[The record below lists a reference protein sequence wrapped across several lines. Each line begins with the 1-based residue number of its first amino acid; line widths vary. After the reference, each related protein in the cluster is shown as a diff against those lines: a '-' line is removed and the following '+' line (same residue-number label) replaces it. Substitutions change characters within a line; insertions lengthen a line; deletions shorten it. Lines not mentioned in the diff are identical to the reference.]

1 MQNVLLYQFLF
12 SPWKIELLHL
22 MLQNI
27 PSLLS
32 IWLVLFQFL
41 ILWLNICFRRFSSI
55 FHPFRNLS
63 LILTSSSFSCI
74 CISILSSSLLI
85 LLILVV
91 RSMLLRLLSILASV
105 LWLVGSLFKI
115 TSFFLL
121 SIGSWLPSTLAMQIL
136 LLLLLHFR

>member
-12 SPWKIELLHL
+12 SPWKIQLLHL

-27 PSLLS
+27 PRLLS